1 MEQSSRKYL
10 KLGMNA
16 RGVNQEGDKR
26 NSDSLRGTLL
36 KRCQYRKE
44 QLLRPIAKKLLKRGG
59 ERTGRGGAARLS
71 KGKQQD
77 QREDV

>member
-10 KLGMNA
+10 KPGMNA

-26 NSDSLRGTLL
+26 NGDSLRGTLL

-44 QLLRPIAKKLLKRGG
+44 QLLRPIAKKLPKRGG
-59 ERTGRGGAARLS
+59 ERDRERRGCSSLKR
-71 KGKQQD
+71 KQQD